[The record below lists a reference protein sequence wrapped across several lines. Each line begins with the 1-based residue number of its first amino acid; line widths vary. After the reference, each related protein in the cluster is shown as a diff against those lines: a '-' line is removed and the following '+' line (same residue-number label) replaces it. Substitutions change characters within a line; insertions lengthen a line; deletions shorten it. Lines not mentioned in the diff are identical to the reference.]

1 MVIKDTPPIFL
12 MGGGILLIR
21 KVCVFMEKENNR
33 NDKCNKCN
41 KFNNRVKYIL
51 LVLFG
56 SAFICAAFFLL
67 IICFIQSRMKGM
79 T

>member
-1 MVIKDTPPIFL
+1 
-12 MGGGILLIR
+12 
-21 KVCVFMEKENNR
+21 MEKENNR